1 MDQTSTPPAITIN
14 HLTRIYDTTV
24 GVWRRERR
32 QIVALD
38 DISLSIP
45 AGETFGVIGPN
56 GAGKTTLIK
65 VLCTMLLPTSGQVRV
80 LDFDVAHQE
89 KRVRERINVVFGG
102 EQGLYTRLSGV
113 DNLRY
118 FADLY
123 RVPPRVARQRI
134 DHLLNL
140 VELTGREQER
150 VEGYSKGMKQ
160 RLHIAKS
167 LINDP
172 DILFLDEPTIGLDPE
187 AARKL
192 RKIVGRLEEAGK
204 TIVLT
209 SHYMH
214 EIDELCKRVA
224 IINKGRLITLDTPGH
239 LKSYVVDLAV
249 LELQLV
255 QGVLAPEVQNAL
267 EQLPQTVNFTSILS
281 GPAQK
286 IVVQTYEPGVVLAF
300 IHNHIPPE
308 TISFVVSREPTLED
322 AYLKIVGGEM

>member
-1 MDQTSTPPAITIN
+1 MPQLIAQPAITLEN
-14 HLTRIYDTTV
+14 LVRIYDTTV
-24 GVWRRERR
+24 GVLRPSRR

-38 DISLSIP
+38 DISLTIS

-65 VLCTMLLPTSGQVRV
+65 ILCTMLLPTSGVVRV
-80 LDFDVAHQE
+80 LGLDVNHQE
-89 KRVRERINVVFGG
+89 RQIREHINVVFGG
-102 EQGLYTRLSGV
+102 EQGLYTRRSGE
-113 DNLRY
+113 DNLKY

-123 RVPPRVARQRI
+123 RVPPKIARQRI
-134 DHLLNL
+134 AHLLDM

-167 LINDP
+167 LINEP

-192 RKIVGRLEEAGK
+192 RKIIGRLEEAGK

-224 IINKGRLITLDTPGH
+224 VINKGRLVTLDTPEH
-239 LKSYVVDLAV
+239 LKSHVVDLSV
-249 LELQLV
+249 LEMQLV
-255 QGVLAPEVQNAL
+255 HGALSADVQESL
-267 EQLPQTVNFTSILS
+267 ERLPQVVNLTSILS

-286 IVVQTYEPGVVLAF
+286 VTVQTYEPGSVLAF
-300 IHNHIPPE
+300 IHNHVPQE
-308 TISFVVSREPTLED
+308 NISFIVSREPTLED
-322 AYLKIVGGEM
+322 AYLKIVGGDA

>member
-1 MDQTSTPPAITIN
+1 MPQLIAQPAITLEN
-14 HLTRIYDTTV
+14 LVRIYDTTV
-24 GVWRRERR
+24 GVLRRSRR

-38 DISLSIP
+38 DISLTIS

-65 VLCTMLLPTSGQVRV
+65 ILCTMLLPTSGVVRV
-80 LDFDVAHQE
+80 LGLDVNHQE
-89 KRVRERINVVFGG
+89 RQIREHINVVFGG
-102 EQGLYTRLSGV
+102 EQGLYTRLSGE
-113 DNLRY
+113 DNLKY

-123 RVPPRVARQRI
+123 RVPPKIARQRI
-134 DHLLNL
+134 AHLLDM

-167 LINDP
+167 LINEP

-192 RKIVGRLEEAGK
+192 RKIIGRLEEAGK

-224 IINKGRLITLDTPGH
+224 VINKGRLVTLDTPEH
-239 LKSYVVDLAV
+239 LKSHVVDLSV
-249 LELQLV
+249 LEMQLV
-255 QGVLAPEVQNAL
+255 HGALSADVQESL
-267 EQLPQTVNFTSILS
+267 ERLPQVVNLTSILS

-286 IVVQTYEPGVVLAF
+286 VTVQTYEPGSVLAF
-300 IHNHIPPE
+300 IHNHVPQE
-308 TISFVVSREPTLED
+308 NISFIVSREPTLED
-322 AYLKIVGGEM
+322 AYLKIVGGDA

>member
-1 MDQTSTPPAITIN
+1 MPQPIAQPAITLEN
-14 HLTRIYDTTV
+14 LVRIYDTTV
-24 GVWRRERR
+24 GVLRRSRR

-38 DISLSIP
+38 DISLTIS

-65 VLCTMLLPTSGQVRV
+65 ILCTMLLPTSGVVRV
-80 LDFDVAHQE
+80 LGLDVNHQE
-89 KRVRERINVVFGG
+89 RQIREHINVVFGG
-102 EQGLYTRLSGV
+102 EQGLYTRLSGE
-113 DNLRY
+113 DNLKY

-123 RVPPRVARQRI
+123 RVPPKIARQRI
-134 DHLLNL
+134 AHLLDM

-167 LINDP
+167 LINEP

-192 RKIVGRLEEAGK
+192 RKIIGRLEEAGK

-224 IINKGRLITLDTPGH
+224 VINKGRLVTLDTPEH
-239 LKSYVVDLAV
+239 LKSHVVDLSV
-249 LELQLV
+249 LEMQLV
-255 QGVLAPEVQNAL
+255 HGALSADVQESL
-267 EQLPQTVNFTSILS
+267 EQLPQVVNLTSILS

-286 IVVQTYEPGVVLAF
+286 VTVQTYEPGSVLAF
-300 IHNHIPPE
+300 IHSHVPQEN
-308 TISFVVSREPTLED
+308 ISFIVSREPTLED
-322 AYLKIVGGEM
+322 AYLKIVGGDA

>member
-1 MDQTSTPPAITIN
+1 MDQSVSPAITIDN
-14 HLTRIYDTTV
+14 LTRIYDTTV
-24 GVWRRERR
+24 GVWRRKRR

-65 VLCTMLLPTSGQVRV
+65 ILCTMLLPTSGRVRV

-89 KRVRERINVVFGG
+89 KMVRERINVVFGG
-102 EQGLYTRLSGV
+102 EQGLYTRLSGA
-113 DNLRY
+113 DNLKY

-134 DHLLNL
+134 AHLLDL

-172 DILFLDEPTIGLDPE
+172 DILFLDEPAITGCHHKIRSSPLYTPLR
-187 AARKL
+187 AASFKNTCGIKQIKL
-192 RKIVGRLEEAGK
+192 
-204 TIVLT
+204 
-209 SHYMH
+209 
-214 EIDELCKRVA
+214 
-224 IINKGRLITLDTPGH
+224 
-239 LKSYVVDLAV
+239 
-249 LELQLV
+249 
-255 QGVLAPEVQNAL
+255 
-267 EQLPQTVNFTSILS
+267 SI
-281 GPAQK
+281 
-286 IVVQTYEPGVVLAF
+286 
-300 IHNHIPPE
+300 
-308 TISFVVSREPTLED
+308 
-322 AYLKIVGGEM
+322 